1 MILLADSGSTKV
13 HWCLLTASGQCSD
26 VFTDGINPLF
36 QTTIAMQNSISNQ
49 LLPQI
54 APLLWAGNLTHVF
67 FYGAGCTPEKKVFVQ
82 KALEMVFKKAEV
94 HVESDM
100 LGAARGLLGHNPGVA
115 CILGTG
121 SGSCFYDGQQIEWA
135 VPSLGYILGDEGSAA
150 VLGKRLVGD
159 LLKNPEASPLN
170 GANGLRRKGYEDL
183 KELFFK
189 EQETS
194 MADIIEKVYRQPF
207 PNRFLAKLSKFCADH
222 IDDPRIHDLV
232 YDHFVQFIRRN
243 LVQYFHKIND
253 HMVNDQMVN
262 DPYGEAD
269 RMNEVNKEIVNDQMV
284 NDQMVNANGVGFV
297 GSVAYYYRPIL
308 EEAMKAEKIPLGTIL
323 KDPIEG
329 LKEYHKDAIIP
340 TTE

>member
-13 HWCLLTASGQCSD
+13 HWCLVTASGQCSD
-26 VFTDGINPLF
+26 FFTDGINPLF
-36 QTTIAMQNSISNQ
+36 QTSDAMRNSISNQ
-49 LLPQI
+49 LLPKI
-54 APLLWAGNLTHVF
+54 APLLWAGTLTHVF

-82 KALEMVFKKAEV
+82 KALESVFKKAEV
-94 HVESDM
+94 FVASDM
-100 LGAARGLLGHNPGVA
+100 LGAARGLLGHNAGVA

-121 SGSCFYDGQQIEWA
+121 SGSCYYNGEEIEWS

-159 LLKNPEASPLN
+159 LLKNQFSDQRSAISSQE
-170 GANGLRRKGYEDL
+170 L
-183 KELFFK
+183 KALFFK

-207 PNRFLAKLSKFCADH
+207 PNRFLAKLSRFCADH

-243 LVQYFHKIND
+243 LVQYFAVGQSPI
-253 HMVNDQMVN
+253 
-262 DPYGEAD
+262 ASS
-269 RMNEVNKEIVNDQMV
+269 
-284 NDQMVNANGVGFV
+284 GVGFV

-308 EEAMKAEKIPLGTIL
+308 EEAMAAEGLPTGIIMQ
-323 KDPIEG
+323 DPIEG
-329 LKEYHKDAIIP
+329 LKAFHKDAIMP
-340 TTE
+340 TN

>member
-1 MILLADSGSTKV
+1 MILIADSGSTKV

-54 APLLWAGNLTHVF
+54 SSLLWAGTLTHVF

-82 KALEMVFKKAEV
+82 KALEAVFKKAEV

-100 LGAARGLLGHNPGVA
+100 LGAARGLLGHNAGVA

-121 SGSCFYDGQQIEWA
+121 SGSCFYDGEKIAWA

-159 LLKNPEASPLN
+159 LLKNQL
-170 GANGLRRKGYEDL
+170 GDDL
-183 KELFFK
+183 KEAFFAEYK
-189 EQETS
+189 TS

-207 PNRFLAKLSKFCADH
+207 PNRFLAKLSRFCADH
-222 IDDPRIHDLV
+222 IDDPRIRALV

-243 LVQYFHKIND
+243 LKQYFQMPNEKMPNEKMPNEK
-253 HMVNDQMVN
+253 MVNEKMVN
-262 DPYGEAD
+262 E
-269 RMNEVNKEIVNDQMV
+269 K
-284 NDQMVNANGVGFV
+284 MVNAVGFV
-297 GSVAYYYRPIL
+297 GSIAYYYRPIL
-308 EEAMKAEKIPLGTIL
+308 EEAMAAEGIPVGTIL
-323 KDPIEG
+323 QDPVEG
-329 LKEYHKDAIIP
+329 LKEYHKSAVVP

>member
-1 MILLADSGSTKV
+1 MVLIADSGSTKV
-13 HWCLLTASGQCSD
+13 HWCLITASGQCSD

-54 APLLWAGNLTHVF
+54 APLLWAGTLTHIF

-82 KALEMVFKKAEV
+82 KALEAVFKKAEV
-94 HVESDM
+94 QVESDM
-100 LGAARGLLGHNPGVA
+100 LGAARGLLGRNPGVA

-121 SGSCFYDGQQIEWA
+121 SGSCFYNGESIDWC

-159 LLKNPEASPLN
+159 LLKNQLEPT
-170 GANGLRRKGYEDL
+170 ANSQQPMANL
-183 KELFFK
+183 KEIFF
-189 EQETS
+189 EEYNTS
-194 MADIIEKVYRQPF
+194 MADIIERVYRQPF

-222 IDDPRIHDLV
+222 IDDPRIHALG

-243 LVQYFHKIND
+243 LHQYFA
-253 HMVNDQMVN
+253 
-262 DPYGEAD
+262 PSPSGEGRGEASP
-269 RMNEVNKEIVNDQMV
+269 
-284 NDQMVNANGVGFV
+284 VGFV
-297 GSVAYYYRPIL
+297 GSIAYYYRPIL
-308 EEAMKAEKIPLGTIL
+308 EEAMRAENLPLGTIL

-329 LKEYHKDAIIP
+329 LKDFHKDAITP
-340 TTE
+340 TT

>member
-13 HWCLLTASGQCSD
+13 HWCLVTASGQCSD

-36 QTTIAMQNSISNQ
+36 QTCDAMRNSICNQ

-54 APLLWAGNLTHVF
+54 SSLLWAGTLTHVF

-82 KALEMVFKKAEV
+82 RALEGVFKKAEV
-94 HVESDM
+94 SVESDM
-100 LGAARGLLGHNPGVA
+100 LGAARGLLNRNTGVA

-121 SGSCFYDGQQIEWA
+121 SGSCFYNGETIEWC

-159 LLKNPEASPLN
+159 LLKNQLDVQGDNVQSTKEN
-170 GANGLRRKGYEDL
+170 L

-189 EQETS
+189 EQNTS
-194 MADIIEKVYRQPF
+194 MADIIERVYRQPF

-222 IDDPRIHDLV
+222 IEDQRIHALV

-243 LVQYFHKIND
+243 LKQYFAK
-253 HMVNDQMVN
+253 
-262 DPYGEAD
+262 
-269 RMNEVNKEIVNDQMV
+269 NDQMV
-284 NDQMVNANGVGFV
+284 NDQMVNGVGFV
-297 GSVAYYYRPIL
+297 GSIAYYYRPIL
-308 EEAMKAEKIPLGTIL
+308 EEAMRAEGLPLGTIL

-329 LKEYHKDAIIP
+329 LKEFHRNSVVP
-340 TTE
+340 TTM

>member
-1 MILLADSGSTKV
+1 MVLIADSGSTKV
-13 HWCLLTASGQCSD
+13 HWCLITASGQSSD

-54 APLLWAGNLTHVF
+54 APLLWAGTLTHVF

-82 KALEMVFKKAEV
+82 KALEAVFKKAEV
-94 HVESDM
+94 TVESDM
-100 LGAARGLLGHNPGVA
+100 LGAARGLLGRKEGVS

-121 SGSCFYDGQQIEWA
+121 SGSCFYDGERIAWS

-159 LLKNPEASPLN
+159 LLKNQLDVPSDGET
-170 GANGLRRKGYEDL
+170 GLRRKEYEDL

-189 EQETS
+189 EYETS
-194 MADIIEKVYRQPF
+194 MADIIEHVYRQPF
-207 PNRFLAKLSKFCADH
+207 PNRFLAKLSRFCADH
-222 IDDPRIHDLV
+222 IADQRIHDLV

-243 LVQYFHKIND
+243 LVQYKATAPI
-253 HMVNDQMVN
+253 
-262 DPYGEAD
+262 
-269 RMNEVNKEIVNDQMV
+269 
-284 NDQMVNANGVGFV
+284 GFV
-297 GSVAYYYRPIL
+297 GSIAYYYRPIL
-308 EEAMKAEKIPLGTIL
+308 EEAMKAEGLPLGTIL

-329 LKEYHKDAIIP
+329 LKEYHKDVIKP

>member
-36 QTTIAMQNSISNQ
+36 QTSDAMRNSICNQ

-54 APLLWAGNLTHVF
+54 SSLLWAGTLTHVF

-82 KALEMVFKKAEV
+82 RALEGVFKKAEV
-94 HVESDM
+94 SVESDM
-100 LGAARGLLGHNPGVA
+100 LGAARGLLQRKAGVA

-121 SGSCFYDGQQIEWA
+121 SGSCFYNGETIEWC

-159 LLKNPEASPLN
+159 LLKNQL
-170 GANGLRRKGYEDL
+170 GDDL
-183 KELFFK
+183 KEAFFK
-189 EQETS
+189 EYETS

-222 IDDPRIHDLV
+222 IEDKRIHDLV

-243 LVQYFHKIND
+243 IVQYFQPSAGNIQHS
-253 HMVNDQMVN
+253 
-262 DPYGEAD
+262 A
-269 RMNEVNKEIVNDQMV
+269 
-284 NDQMVNANGVGFV
+284 VGFV

-308 EEAMKAEKIPLGTIL
+308 EEAMQAEGLPLGTIL

-329 LKEYHKDAIIP
+329 LKEYHKGAVIP
-340 TTE
+340 TTV

>member
-13 HWCLLTASGQCSD
+13 HWCLVTASGQCSD

-36 QTTIAMQNSISNQ
+36 QTTIAMQNSICNQ

-54 APLLWAGNLTHVF
+54 SSLLWAGTLTHVF

-82 KALEMVFKKAEV
+82 RALEQVFKKAEIFV
-94 HVESDM
+94 ASDM
-100 LGAARGLLGHNPGVA
+100 LGAARGLLGHHPGVA

-121 SGSCFYDGQQIEWA
+121 SGSCFYDGENIDWC

-159 LLKNPEASPLN
+159 LLKNQL
-170 GANGLRRKGYEDL
+170 GDDL
-183 KELFFK
+183 KETFFA
-189 EQETS
+189 EYETS

-222 IDDPRIHDLV
+222 IEDQRIHNLV

-243 LVQYFHKIND
+243 LVQYF
-253 HMVNDQMVN
+253 
-262 DPYGEAD
+262 
-269 RMNEVNKEIVNDQMV
+269 KESGVRSQES
-284 NDQMVNANGVGFV
+284 GVGFV
-297 GSVAYYYRPIL
+297 GSIAYYYRPIL
-308 EEAMKAEKIPLGTIL
+308 EEAMKAEGLPMGTVL

-329 LKEYHKDAIIP
+329 LKEYHKDAVVP
-340 TTE
+340 TTV

>member
-13 HWCLLTASGQCSD
+13 HWCLVTASGQCSD

-36 QTTIAMQNSISNQ
+36 QTSDAMRNSICNQ

-54 APLLWAGNLTHVF
+54 SSLLWAGSLTHVF

-82 KALEMVFKKAEV
+82 RALEGVFKKAEV
-94 HVESDM
+94 SVKSDM
-100 LGAARGLLGHNPGVA
+100 LGAARGLLQRNAGVA

-121 SGSCFYDGQQIEWA
+121 SGSCFYNGETIEWC

-159 LLKNPEASPLN
+159 LLKNQL
-170 GANGLRRKGYEDL
+170 GDDL
-183 KELFFK
+183 KEAFFK
-189 EQETS
+189 EYETS

-222 IDDPRIHDLV
+222 IEDKRIHDLV

-243 LVQYFHKIND
+243 IVQYFQPSAGSIQKS
-253 HMVNDQMVN
+253 
-262 DPYGEAD
+262 A
-269 RMNEVNKEIVNDQMV
+269 
-284 NDQMVNANGVGFV
+284 VGFV

-308 EEAMKAEKIPLGTIL
+308 EEAMQAEGLPLGTIL

-329 LKEYHKDAIIP
+329 LKEYHKGAVIP
-340 TTE
+340 TTV

>member
-1 MILLADSGSTKV
+1 MILIADSGSTKV

-54 APLLWAGNLTHVF
+54 GSLLWAGTLTHVF

-82 KALEMVFKKAEV
+82 KALEAVFRKAEV

-100 LGAARGLLGHNPGVA
+100 LGAARGLLGHNAGVA

-121 SGSCFYDGQQIEWA
+121 SGSCFYDGEKIAWA

-159 LLKNPEASPLN
+159 LLKNQL
-170 GANGLRRKGYEDL
+170 GDDL
-183 KELFFK
+183 KEAFFA
-189 EQETS
+189 EYETS

-207 PNRFLAKLSKFCADH
+207 PNRFLAKLSRFCADH
-222 IDDPRIHDLV
+222 MDDPRIRALV

-243 LVQYFHKIND
+243 LKQYFAK
-253 HMVNDQMVN
+253 
-262 DPYGEAD
+262 
-269 RMNEVNKEIVNDQMV
+269 NEKMV
-284 NDQMVNANGVGFV
+284 NDQMVNAVGFV
-297 GSVAYYYRPIL
+297 GSIAYYYRPIL
-308 EEAMKAEKIPLGTIL
+308 EEAMAAEGIPVGTIL
-323 KDPIEG
+323 QDPVEG
-329 LKEYHKDAIIP
+329 LKEYHKSAVVP

>member
-13 HWCLLTASGQCSD
+13 HWCLVTASGQCSD

-36 QTTIAMQNSISNQ
+36 QTTDAMRNSICNQ
-49 LLPQI
+49 L
-54 APLLWAGNLTHVF
+54 APLLWAGTLTHVF
-67 FYGAGCTPEKKVFVQ
+67 FYGAGCTPEKKVYVQ

-100 LGAARGLLGHNPGVA
+100 LGAARGLLGRNAGVA

-121 SGSCFYDGQQIEWA
+121 SGSCFYNGENIEWC

-159 LLKNPEASPLN
+159 LLKNQL
-170 GANGLRRKGYEDL
+170 GDDL
-183 KELFFK
+183 KEAFFR
-189 EQETS
+189 EYETS

-222 IDDPRIHDLV
+222 IDDPRIRGLV

-243 LVQYFHKIND
+243 LVQYKATAPI
-253 HMVNDQMVN
+253 
-262 DPYGEAD
+262 
-269 RMNEVNKEIVNDQMV
+269 
-284 NDQMVNANGVGFV
+284 GFV
-297 GSVAYYYRPIL
+297 GSIAYYYKPIL
-308 EEAMKAEKIPLGTIL
+308 EEAMKAEGLPMGTVL
-323 KDPIEG
+323 QDPIEG
-329 LKEYHKDAIIP
+329 LKAYHKDAITP

>member
-1 MILLADSGSTKV
+1 MSMILIADSGSTKV

-54 APLLWAGNLTHVF
+54 GSLLWAGTLTHVF

-82 KALEMVFKKAEV
+82 KALEAVFRKAEV

-100 LGAARGLLGHNPGVA
+100 LGAARGLLGHNAGVA

-121 SGSCFYDGQQIEWA
+121 SGSCFYNGEKIAWA

-159 LLKNPEASPLN
+159 LLKNQL
-170 GANGLRRKGYEDL
+170 GDDL
-183 KELFFK
+183 KEAFFA
-189 EQETS
+189 EYETS

-207 PNRFLAKLSKFCADH
+207 PNRFLAKLSRFCADH
-222 IDDPRIHDLV
+222 MDDPRIRALV

-243 LVQYFHKIND
+243 LKQYFAK
-253 HMVNDQMVN
+253 
-262 DPYGEAD
+262 
-269 RMNEVNKEIVNDQMV
+269 NEKMV
-284 NDQMVNANGVGFV
+284 NDQMVNAVGFV
-297 GSVAYYYRPIL
+297 GSIAYYYRPIL
-308 EEAMKAEKIPLGTIL
+308 EEAMAAEGIPVGTIL
-323 KDPIEG
+323 QDPVEG
-329 LKEYHKDAIIP
+329 LKEYHKSAVVP